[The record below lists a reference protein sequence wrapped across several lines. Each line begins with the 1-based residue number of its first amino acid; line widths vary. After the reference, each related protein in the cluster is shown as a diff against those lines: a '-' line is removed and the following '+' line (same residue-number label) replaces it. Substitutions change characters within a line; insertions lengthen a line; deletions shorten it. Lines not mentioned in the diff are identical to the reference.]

1 MYGRYA
7 QELGTYAKEEAARFR
22 AAGVRNQTPDQLEY
36 EKDPC
41 VKCQSESKMAVPS
54 PVRDRPRAKAGIRG
68 DLTCVFIFPYTHLTV
83 FMSLYKSIN
92 KENY

>member
-1 MYGRYA
+1 MLVVFSLLQMYGRYA

-41 VKCQSESKMAVPS
+41 VKCQSESDTCAHQGKPQSQCQPGVWAGLGEDMSCVLIVPH
-54 PVRDRPRAKAGIRG
+54 VLG
-68 DLTCVFIFPYTHLTV
+68 H
-83 FMSLYKSIN
+83 
-92 KENY
+92 

>member
-22 AAGVRNQTPDQLEY
+22 ATGARNQTPDQLEY

-41 VKCQSESKMAVPS
+41 VKCQRESEVPVPS
-54 PVRDRPRAKAGIRG
+54 SARVKDKRRTKAGEERG
-68 DLTCVFIFPYTHLTV
+68 RESERPCVTCGFIFTLFTYPTFNCL
-83 FMSLYKSIN
+83 
-92 KENY
+92 